1 MEFKVNDVNSS
12 EKEVEITL
20 SYDEIKEEI
29 ELEVKQQ
36 TKKLQL
42 PGFRKGKVPP
52 SMAKKIYGDA
62 LDYEASEK
70 VANARFWDVAKKNN
84 LNPIGQPVMTNL
96 DFKPGEDL
104 KFKVKFEVLPVLDV
118 KDYIGQAIEVPDL
131 KVTDEEVQKEIDY
144 ILKSNSI
151 TEEVEKAAEGN
162 NYILD
167 V

>member
-70 VANARFWDVAKKNN
+70 VANTRFWDVAKENN
-84 LNPIGQPVMTNL
+84 LNPIGQPVITNH
-96 DFKPGEDL
+96 DFNPGENL

-118 KDYIGQAIEVPDL
+118 KDYTGKSIEVPDL

-144 ILKSNSI
+144 IL
-151 TEEVEKAAEGN
+151 
-162 NYILD
+162 
-167 V
+167 